1 MKQQK
6 LTHAGCIV
14 FQVKGKRKSY
24 LVVSSSTGKHWILPK
39 GHIEKGETPRKAAL
53 RELREETGVVGKIV
67 QAGLTQSYS
76 MKDEEVVVQY
86 YIVRFTKSTKADEDR
101 ALRWETQKKALEI
114 LSFDEAKKALRESLK
129 IIRQVA

>member
-14 FQVKGKRKSY
+14 FQEKGKRKTY
-24 LVVSSSTGKHWILPK
+24 LIAASSTGKHWILPK
-39 GHIEKGETPRKAAL
+39 GHIEKGESPRKAAL

-67 QAGLTQSYS
+67 QMGLKQSYA
-76 MKDEEVVVQY
+76 MKNENVVVQY
-86 YIVRFTKSTKADEDR
+86 YIVQFTKITKADEDR

-114 LSFDEAKKALRESLK
+114 LSFEQAKQALRESLK
-129 IIRQVA
+129 MTRRMA

>member
-53 RELREETGVVGKIV
+53 RELREETGVVGKII
-67 QAGLTQSYS
+67 QTGLTQSYS
-76 MKDEEVVVQY
+76 MKDENVVVQY
-86 YIVRFTKSTKADEDR
+86 YIVRFTKTTKADENR
-101 ALRWETQKKALEI
+101 ALRWESQKKALEI
-114 LSFDEAKKALRESLK
+114 LSFDEAKKALRESVKL
-129 IIRQVA
+129 IRSAA

>member
-1 MKQQK
+1 MKKKK

-14 FQVKGKRKSY
+14 FQVKGKRKTY
-24 LVVSSSTGKHWILPK
+24 LIAASSTGKHWILPK
-39 GHIEKGETPRKAAL
+39 GHIEKGESPRKAAL

-67 QAGLTQSYS
+67 QTGLTQSYS

-101 ALRWETQKKALEI
+101 ALRWETQKRALEI
-114 LSFDEAKKALRESLK
+114 LSFEEAKQALRKSLAV
-129 IIRQVA
+129 IRQVT

>member
-14 FQVKGKRKSY
+14 FQEKGRRKTY
-24 LVVSSSTGKHWILPK
+24 LVAASSTGKHWILPK
-39 GHIEKGETPRKAAL
+39 GHIEKGESPRKAAL

-67 QAGLTQSYS
+67 QMGLKQSYA
-76 MKDEEVVVQY
+76 MKNENVVVQY
-86 YIVRFTKSTKADEDR
+86 YIVQFTKITKADEDR

-114 LSFDEAKKALRESLK
+114 LSFEQAKQALRESLK
-129 IIRQVA
+129 MTRRMA